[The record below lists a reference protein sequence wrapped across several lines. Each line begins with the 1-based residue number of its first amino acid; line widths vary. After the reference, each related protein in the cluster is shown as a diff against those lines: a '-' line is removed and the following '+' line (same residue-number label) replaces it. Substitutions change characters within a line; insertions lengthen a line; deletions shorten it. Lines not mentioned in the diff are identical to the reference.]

1 MITNKDNLSAA
12 IEKYVDREDRYF
24 KSNLDIMINN
34 AVDRVNKEL
43 KSLFFLKLYDFNMSS
58 NVKEYSLPEDFATPI
73 NFKILIGEEKQILI
87 IKDINFVQ
95 EFNSLTAP
103 SVPAYYAIVLNKK
116 IEVAPMPA
124 IARQCFLMYKCR
136 LKNDSNIDNA
146 INSLIFAYPTIMLY
160 ASLIETVAF
169 TKSLQDLKV
178 YEELYKKALD
188 EENKNSL
195 LLKSDSYYNSLLY

>member
-1 MITNKDNLSAA
+1 MITNKATLFAA
-12 IEKYVDREDRYF
+12 IEKYVDRIDNYF
-24 KSNLDIMINN
+24 TSNLDIMVNN

-43 KSLFFLKLYDFNMSS
+43 KSLFFIKLYNFNMAPE
-58 NVKEYSLPEDFATPI
+58 VKEYNLPQDFDSPI
-73 NFKILIGEEKQILI
+73 NLKILIGEEKRFLI

-103 SVPAYYAIVLNKK
+103 SVPAYYAIVLNTR
-116 IEVAPMPA
+116 IEVAPAPA
-124 IARQCFLMYKCR
+124 IARECFLMYKYK
-136 LKNDSNIDNA
+136 LKNGENRDSNID
-146 INSLIFAYPTIMLY
+146 SLISKYPTIMLY

-195 LLKSDSYYNSLLY
+195 LLKTDSYYNSLLY